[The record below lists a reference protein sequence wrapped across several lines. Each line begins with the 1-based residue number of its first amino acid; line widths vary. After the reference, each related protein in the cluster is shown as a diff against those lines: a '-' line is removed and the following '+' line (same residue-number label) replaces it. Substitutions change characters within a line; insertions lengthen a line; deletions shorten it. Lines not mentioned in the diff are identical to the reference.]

1 MTDIQQPP
9 RRPHK
14 SRLRSLPSIERI
26 STCSSIMDE
35 ERSISPNSADS
46 PGSLSSPTPSIN
58 SILSPPEKSK
68 YRSRFTEHFE
78 SKKEDSIYY
87 EYILKSPKRP
97 ENLKSSKS
105 LNTVTALSAKKH
117 SRVHRS
123 SISTNSSDELNLPL
137 DHLMTTSTARVK
149 RVPLTSSL
157 STPLQISTTVI
168 QPRKFGSNGSIL
180 TNQSTTKLTS
190 IAAPMSLNRADTII
204 TRLESWSAFLKS
216 IINWVEEV
224 SKINL
229 ISSRGYYQ
237 RAYPYLDE
245 SFAISTTTTTNP
257 HDTSSTS
264 LVQQNINQSIL
275 TIQTGFQVLTMQIAA
290 EQQEFA
296 KSLDREYLPALKKLR
311 KECKEKIHKLKTDHT
326 LFLDELLRRAEV
338 TRSKMM
344 HLSRCCK
351 QADKSKG
358 QLEMDPWVANLLVL
372 RQLKKEVD
380 EENRLRL
387 LMIPIQKEA
396 QSFEK
401 RLLEL
406 VKPTI
411 QHCYETLA
419 PNAWDGSDDK
429 DAAPFQLLM
438 DQVMPTYEWSQFV
451 ELQKKDFVN
460 ENNPT
465 KDYLKINYP
474 NKFHP
479 MVMTLLKGKMQRK
492 YGVRKQFTDRSYI
505 LSGYLHQFTMDDKV
519 SPEKTLYIPSTTI
532 IPSIDISYIS
542 NLDQKSVLENTSLDQ
557 SNTFEICKPA
567 SNVLQRDKV
576 ALFRT
581 SNREELVTWCRL
593 LIHFSSGASLSSL
606 GMKPNSNELSD
617 SLEDAEEPE
626 LTQHLN
632 EVTSHSTRGIVE
644 HSPARSLRSVG
655 TQESFNEPLAMDK
668 KRAIIRNS
676 RPPVTRA
683 MSIGTEDGL
692 RTPTATSFQ
701 AQYFLPEE
709 SDIKNSTD
717 TESFVTANLDDG
729 ESDDQEGEDEC
740 HPVITNDFFTVPHP
754 EPKVD
759 DDAISIASTSTA
771 KGPSSTRPDNSP
783 VRASTPEP
791 TAGRRSPSIASTA
804 FDDAQSSLY
813 FSSGSAPNSPTP
825 SNRSS
830 IVSIPDFN
838 LVPEAT
844 SSNVSDQQEPS
855 TNTPLSAAQLYKA
868 TLKMDLDD

>member
-1 MTDIQQPP
+1 
-9 RRPHK
+9 
-14 SRLRSLPSIERI
+14 
-26 STCSSIMDE
+26 
-35 ERSISPNSADS
+35 
-46 PGSLSSPTPSIN
+46 
-58 SILSPPEKSK
+58 
-68 YRSRFTEHFE
+68 
-78 SKKEDSIYY
+78 
-87 EYILKSPKRP
+87 
-97 ENLKSSKS
+97 
-105 LNTVTALSAKKH
+105 
-117 SRVHRS
+117 
-123 SISTNSSDELNLPL
+123 
-137 DHLMTTSTARVK
+137 
-149 RVPLTSSL
+149 
-157 STPLQISTTVI
+157 
-168 QPRKFGSNGSIL
+168 
-180 TNQSTTKLTS
+180 
-190 IAAPMSLNRADTII
+190 
-204 TRLESWSAFLKS
+204 
-216 IINWVEEV
+216 
-224 SKINL
+224 
-229 ISSRGYYQ
+229 
-237 RAYPYLDE
+237 
-245 SFAISTTTTTNP
+245 
-257 HDTSSTS
+257 
-264 LVQQNINQSIL
+264 
-275 TIQTGFQVLTMQIAA
+275 
-290 EQQEFA
+290 
-296 KSLDREYLPALKKLR
+296 
-311 KECKEKIHKLKTDHT
+311 
-326 LFLDELLRRAEV
+326 
-338 TRSKMM
+338 
-344 HLSRCCK
+344 
-351 QADKSKG
+351 
-358 QLEMDPWVANLLVL
+358 
-372 RQLKKEVD
+372 
-380 EENRLRL
+380 
-387 LMIPIQKEA
+387 
-396 QSFEK
+396 
-401 RLLEL
+401 
-406 VKPTI
+406 
-411 QHCYETLA
+411 
-419 PNAWDGSDDK
+419 
-429 DAAPFQLLM
+429 
-438 DQVMPTYEWSQFV
+438 
-451 ELQKKDFVN
+451 
-460 ENNPT
+460 
-465 KDYLKINYP
+465 
-474 NKFHP
+474 
-479 MVMTLLKGKMQRK
+479 
-492 YGVRKQFTDRSYI
+492 
-505 LSGYLHQFTMDDKV
+505 MDDKV